1 MFLVFLSTFLSQ
13 QIYNETAITRYFSSC
28 CTSCGKKVKGHASK
42 VFRPR
47 KQSTLKMA
55 PKCCSQSSST
65 LVTTTEKIRVEEFFP
80 FQLDDFQLAAIESL
94 RRQENVLV
102 AAPTG
107 SGKTVIAEAAVYLAL
122 AAGKR
127 IFYTTPLKALSN
139 QKFHDIQKV
148 FGVSRVGLLT
158 GDVTIQR
165 DADILVLTTEIY
177 RNMLYTDTTNIS
189 DSVFAVVFDE
199 FHFMNDPE
207 RGTVWEE
214 AIIASPKDI
223 ILVALSATMSNASQ
237 LKDWL
242 SCVHRKTSL
251 HETHVRPVPLH
262 FQFCN
267 HKGLYDLFEG
277 SSSQKG
283 PNGCP
288 VLSKTLSL
296 DYKQRYHVDR
306 NKRRRKDS
314 NLRPLQSPSFGFLVR
329 ILFRRKMLPCLLF
342 VFSRAGCDKA
352 AEELGDKLGSRLVNR
367 REQEL
372 LRSRISQFI
381 DNFPEIAAQ
390 QEDRLKQLQLGI
402 SVHHAGLL
410 PVWKNFV
417 EELFIDG
424 LIKVIFATETLAAGM
439 NMPART
445 TVITALIKRGDNGME
460 RLSTSSFKQM
470 AGRAGRRGK
479 DSQGFCIVLQSPDTN
494 PKHVFQLVTGEVEAI
509 TSKFLP
515 TYGLVLNL
523 LQDGKSPQQVKD
535 FLSKSFGNFL
545 FAYERKRQQEEK
557 ENQLQTYNSA
567 METLT
572 ATNIAMEE
580 WKRYRRLQQKLKM
593 ERRTLRYLTKQW
605 MEERRQLVEAYLLFA
620 NPGVVLWIDDDSPSI
635 SSDMQTTSSGYG
647 KNETVLL
654 EVDDKV
660 PKVQMAWLLESYAV
674 KDSERYLCF
683 TENNYFRVVSCSQI
697 KDVAQDESHSV
708 LQPDML
714 ECLKEEYLKQRQRDK
729 VTCNSIRCIGTEKTA
744 SILINI
750 SKESYALDNLK
761 DPKLSSQR
769 SKVSHTISQLEQ
781 SPIHDLKNR
790 KELLRLYDKVNK
802 WQKKKLQEEEW
813 LPPHAFEELSSV
825 QELDKSTFDQTTKSW
840 DYVQSLLKTL
850 NALSFIENIR
860 YTTEETW
867 YQVTA
872 LGRLCVAIRGE
883 NEVWLSIVLGYLSGQ
898 VQTYEPYHLI
908 GVVATVIGDPI
919 REDAVI
925 SWEASSATSM
935 LLEQLQVYYD
945 QVVSVQNQNGI
956 LCFTRLEPGWSG
968 IAEAWAQEANWSR
981 LVSGTSL
988 DEGDICRNLRRV
1000 LDILRQIPR
1009 LPASLGI
1016 ISEEFRLCAR
1026 RAMAFMNHFPVCD
1039 DITYSLELD

>member
-1 MFLVFLSTFLSQ
+1 MFILVV
-13 QIYNETAITRYFSSC
+13 EVKVEEYFS
-28 CTSCGKKVKGHASK
+28 
-42 VFRPR
+42 
-47 KQSTLKMA
+47 
-55 PKCCSQSSST
+55 
-65 LVTTTEKIRVEEFFP
+65 
-80 FQLDDFQLAAIESL
+80 FQLDDFQQAAIESL
-94 RRQENVLV
+94 RRRENVLV

-107 SGKTVIAEAAVYLAL
+107 SGKTVIAEAAIYLAL

-139 QKFHDIQKV
+139 QKFRDCQRV

-177 RNMLYTDTTNIS
+177 RNMLYADTTSIS

-214 AIIASPKDI
+214 AIIASPKEV
-223 ILVALSATMSNASQ
+223 ILVALSATMSNAAQ

-242 SCVHRKTSL
+242 SNVHRKTSL

-267 HKGLYDLFEG
+267 HKGLHDLLHTSKKDENAC
-277 SSSQKG
+277 SA
-283 PNGCP
+283 
-288 VLSKTLSL
+288 LSKTLL
-296 DYKQRYHVDR
+296 FDYKQHYQVDK
-306 NKRRRKDS
+306 NKRRRNRS
-314 NLRPLQSPSFGFLVR
+314 TLRSLQSPSVGFLVR
-329 ILFRRKMLPCLLF
+329 ILFRRKMLPCILF
-342 VFSRAGCDKA
+342 VFSRAGCDRA
-352 AEELGDKLGSRLVNR
+352 AEELGDKLRSHLVTK
-367 REQEL
+367 REQQVL
-372 LRSRISQFI
+372 QSRIFQFI
-381 DNFPEIAAQ
+381 DHFPEIAAQ
-390 QEDRLKQLQLGI
+390 QEDRLKLLQLGI

-417 EELFIDG
+417 EELFIEG

-445 TVITALIKRGDNGME
+445 TVISALFKRGDNGME
-460 RLSTSSFKQM
+460 RLSTSSFQQM

-479 DSQGFCIVLQSPDTN
+479 DSQGFCVVLQSPDTH
-494 PKHVFQLVTGEVEAI
+494 PKHVFQLVTGNVEAI

-535 FLSKSFGNFL
+535 FLGKSFGNFL
-545 FAYERKRQQEEK
+545 FAYERKRQEQEK
-557 ENQLQTYNSA
+557 ENELQKYNSA
-567 METLT
+567 MKTLT
-572 ATNIAMEE
+572 ENNIVLEE

-605 MEERRQLVEAYLLFA
+605 IEMQRQLVEECLLYA
-620 NPGVVLWIDDDSPSI
+620 NVGVVLWIDDDS
-635 SSDMQTTSSGYG
+635 SSNILENMHYEQ
-647 KNETVLL
+647 NETMIV
-654 EVDDKV
+654 EDVDKERQV
-660 PKVQMAWLLESYAV
+660 AWLLKSYPF
-674 KDSERYLCF
+674 KDNELYLCF
-683 TENNYFRVVSCSQI
+683 TERNHFRVVTCSQI
-697 KDVAQDESHSV
+697 LAVSPNDSPFV
-708 LQPDML
+708 LQPDRIEYLM
-714 ECLKEEYLKQRQRDK
+714 EEYNKQRQQDK
-729 VTCNSIRCIGTEKTA
+729 VTCDNTFCIGTERTA
-744 SILINI
+744 SMLVNI
-750 SKESYALDNLK
+750 PKECYLLENMK
-761 DPKLSSQR
+761 ERDPKLLSQR
-769 SKVSHTISQLEQ
+769 RKVLHILTQLEQ
-781 SPIHDLKNR
+781 SPVHHLKNR

-802 WQKKKLQEEEW
+802 WLKKKSPEECY
-813 LPPHAFEELSSV
+813 
-825 QELDKSTFDQTTKSW
+825 DDQMTKSW

-850 NALSFIENIR
+850 NTLSFIENIR
-860 YTTEETW
+860 FTTEETW
-867 YQVTA
+867 YRVTA

-883 NEVWLSIVLGYLSGQ
+883 NEVWLSIVLGYLGGQ
-898 VQTYEPYHLI
+898 VQTYEPHHLI

-925 SWEASSATSM
+925 NWEASSITLT

-945 QVVSVQNQNGI
+945 QVVSIQNQHGI
-956 LCFTRLEPGWSG
+956 VCFTRMEPGWSG
-968 IAEAWAQEANWSR
+968 IAETWAKEANWSR

-1009 LPASLGI
+1009 LPAKQWLS
-1016 ISEEFRLCAR
+1016 
-1026 RAMAFMNHFPVCD
+1026 
-1039 DITYSLELD
+1039 